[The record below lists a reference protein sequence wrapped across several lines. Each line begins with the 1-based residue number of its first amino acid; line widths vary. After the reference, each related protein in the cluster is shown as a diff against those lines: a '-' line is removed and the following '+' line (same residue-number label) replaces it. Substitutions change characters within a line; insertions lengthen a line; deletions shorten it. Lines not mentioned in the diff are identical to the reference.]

1 MHSVHF
7 GLIGGLSA
15 AALFAAPV
23 HAAQSDAAASYPS
36 KPIRIVV
43 HDEHAA

>member
-1 MHSVHF
+1 MHPVHF
-7 GLIGGLSA
+7 GSIGGLSA

-23 HAAQSDAAASYPS
+23 HAAQSDAPASYPTN
-36 KPIRIVV
+36 IVV